1 MQYETIKLKK
11 EEWLATLTLNRP
23 QKMNA
28 LSKELQLEMQHAL
41 DDLEA
46 DESVR
51 AVIVNGEG
59 KCFSSGFDIT
69 GADQPTTVQ
78 QWRANVKRENAAWF
92 RIWRSRLPYI
102 AAVHGYCLGG
112 ACALS
117 MVCDITVASED
128 AQFGEPEVQFQSA
141 PPFPIMPWVLGM
153 KKTKELL
160 LTGDRISAHEAHR
173 IGLVNHVVSSAEL
186 MDSAREFARRFS
198 MNPAPAMHLNK
209 QALNRQ
215 YDIRGFQSTID
226 YGAEM
231 FTLVLTSDSQEK
243 RDFDEI
249 AAEHGL
255 KAAFKWRD
263 EKFVAPLAKTD
274 TLL

>member
-1 MQYETIKLKK
+1 MDYQNIKLKK
-11 EEWLATLTLNRP
+11 EDWLATLTLSRP

-28 LSKELQLEMQHAL
+28 LSKELQLEMQHAM

-46 DESVR
+46 DETIR
-51 AVIVNGEG
+51 AVIINGEG
-59 KCFSSGFDIT
+59 KCFSAGFDIT
-69 GADQPTTVQ
+69 GTGGEPPTVQ
-78 QWRANVKRENAAWF
+78 DWRAGVKRENDTWF

-112 ACALS
+112 ACELS
-117 MVCDITVASED
+117 MVCDITIAAED
-128 AQFGEPEVQFQSA
+128 AQFGEPEIQFQSA

-160 LTGDRISAHEAHR
+160 LTGDRIDAMEAHR
-173 IGLVNHVVSSAEL
+173 IGLVNRVVPTDEL
-186 MDSAREFARRFS
+186 AGSARELARKLS
-198 MNPAPAMHLNK
+198 MIPPPAMHLNK
-209 QALNRQ
+209 QSLNRQ
-215 YDIRGFQSTID
+215 YDIRGFQSTVD
-226 YGAEM
+226 YGAEI

-243 RDFDEI
+243 RDFDNI

-263 EKFVAPLAKTD
+263 EKFAAPRN
-274 TLL
+274 